1 MSSTYLSPSLNCYK
15 HARFGSYSGIPILS
29 CVSPVLASV
38 CVREVGILFPL
49 LSALL
54 AGLTPQHTLH
64 ASVCYASCNHPDPSV
79 LVAGKSRSRTE
90 ILVNIT

>member
-64 ASVCYASCNHPDPSV
+64 ASVCFVSCNRPDPNV
-79 LVAGKSRSRTE
+79 LVTGKSCSWTE